1 MLDTKW
7 VREHYD
13 ELAEMLASRN
23 NAFPL
28 DRYKELDEE
37 RRKVLLEVEKLKERR
52 NAGSKEV
59 GIKKKAGEDTEALQN
74 EIRELGEEIKKFD
87 DKANE
92 IESELD
98 ELALRI
104 PNRPHA
110 SVPKGKDENDNIE
123 MRRWGTPREFDF
135 EPKPHWD
142 LGEAL
147 GVMDF
152 DRGVKIAESR
162 FTVLKGAGAR
172 LERGL
177 MNFMLD
183 LHTTQHGFTEVAPP
197 ALVNSKTMTGTGQ
210 LPKFADDLYRCL
222 NDDLWLI
229 PTAEVPLTNLH
240 SGETFKES
248 DLPKY
253 FCAFTPCFRREA
265 GSYGR
270 DMRGMLRQHQF
281 DKVEMVMFAKPEDSD
296 NQLKFMVEE
305 AEYLLQQ
312 LELPYHIVNLCGG
325 DLGFSARQTFDI
337 EVWLPSYNNY
347 KEISSCSNCGD
358 FQARRAN
365 IKYTEPGEFKGSR
378 YLHTLNGS
386 GLPAGRTMAAILENY
401 QNADGTVTVPEVLR
415 PYMGCDLIVPEEE
428 FPKA

>member
-59 GIKKKAGEDTEALQN
+59 GIRKKAGEDTEALQN

-87 DKANE
+87 DKANK

-281 DKVEMVMFAKPEDSD
+281 DKVEMVKLSTPEKSYDELEHMTNCAEKVLQLLGIPYRVIVLCTGDTGFGAAKT
-296 NQLKFMVEE
+296 
-305 AEYLLQQ
+305 Y
-312 LELPYHIVNLCGG
+312 
-325 DLGFSARQTFDI
+325 DI
-337 EVWLPSYNNY
+337 EVWLPSQNTYR
-347 KEISSCSNCGD
+347 EISSCSNCED
-358 FQARRAN
+358 FQARRMG
-365 IKYTEPGEFKGSR
+365 IKYKPADGGKARFI
-378 YLHTLNGS
+378 HTLNGS
-386 GLPAGRTMAAILENY
+386 GLAIGRTLIALMENY
-401 QNADGTVTVPEVLR
+401 QNADGSITVPEALR
-415 PYMGCDLIVPEEE
+415 PYVGGLERVSR
-428 FPKA
+428 

>member
-59 GIKKKAGEDTEALQN
+59 GIRKKAGEDTEALQN

-123 MRRWGTPREFDF
+123 MRRWGTSREFDF

-281 DKVEMVMFAKPEDSD
+281 DKVEMVKLSTPEKSYDELEHMTNCAEKVLQLLGIPYRVIVLCTGDMGFGAAKT
-296 NQLKFMVEE
+296 
-305 AEYLLQQ
+305 Y
-312 LELPYHIVNLCGG
+312 
-325 DLGFSARQTFDI
+325 DI
-337 EVWLPSYNNY
+337 EVWLPSQNTYR
-347 KEISSCSNCGD
+347 EISSCSNCED
-358 FQARRAN
+358 FQARRMG
-365 IKYTEPGEFKGSR
+365 IKYKPADGGKARFI
-378 YLHTLNGS
+378 HTLNGS
-386 GLPAGRTMAAILENY
+386 GLAIGRTLIALMENY
-401 QNADGTVTVPEVLR
+401 QNADGSITVPEALR
-415 PYMGCDLIVPEEE
+415 PYVGGLERVSR
-428 FPKA
+428 

>member
-13 ELAEMLASRN
+13 ELAEMLASRS

-37 RRKVLLEVEKLKERR
+37 RRKVLLDVEKLKERR

-59 GIKKKAGEDTEALQN
+59 GVRKKAGEDTEALQN
-74 EIRELGEEIKKFD
+74 EIRELGEEIKAFD
-87 DKANE
+87 DRADA
-92 IESELD
+92 IQAELD

-135 EPKPHWD
+135 APKPHWE

-147 GVMDF
+147 GIMDF
-152 DRGVKIAESR
+152 DRGVKLAESR

-210 LPKFADDLYRCL
+210 LPKFAGDLYRCV

-240 SGETFKES
+240 SGETLKES
-248 DLPKY
+248 ELPKY
-253 FCAFTPCFRREA
+253 FCACR
-265 GSYGR
+265 
-270 DMRGMLRQHQF
+270 
-281 DKVEMVMFAKPEDSD
+281 
-296 NQLKFMVEE
+296 
-305 AEYLLQQ
+305 
-312 LELPYHIVNLCGG
+312 
-325 DLGFSARQTFDI
+325 
-337 EVWLPSYNNY
+337 
-347 KEISSCSNCGD
+347 
-358 FQARRAN
+358 
-365 IKYTEPGEFKGSR
+365 
-378 YLHTLNGS
+378 
-386 GLPAGRTMAAILENY
+386 
-401 QNADGTVTVPEVLR
+401 
-415 PYMGCDLIVPEEE
+415 
-428 FPKA
+428 

>member
-37 RRKVLLEVEKLKERR
+37 RRRVLLEVEKLKERR

-59 GIKKKAGEDTEALQN
+59 GIRKKAGEDTEALQN

-281 DKVEMVMFAKPEDSD
+281 DKVEMVKLSTPEKSYDELEHMTNCAEKVLQLLGIPYRVIVLCTGDMGFGAAKT
-296 NQLKFMVEE
+296 
-305 AEYLLQQ
+305 Y
-312 LELPYHIVNLCGG
+312 
-325 DLGFSARQTFDI
+325 DI
-337 EVWLPSYNNY
+337 EVWLPSQNTYR
-347 KEISSCSNCGD
+347 EISSCSNCED
-358 FQARRAN
+358 FQARRMG
-365 IKYTEPGEFKGSR
+365 IKYKPADGGKARFI
-378 YLHTLNGS
+378 HTLNGS
-386 GLPAGRTMAAILENY
+386 GLAIGRTLIALMENY
-401 QNADGTVTVPEVLR
+401 QNADGSITVPEALR
-415 PYMGCDLIVPEEE
+415 PYVGGLERVSR
-428 FPKA
+428 

>member
-13 ELAEMLASRN
+13 ELAEMLASRS

-59 GIKKKAGEDTEALQN
+59 GVRKKAGEDTEALQN
-74 EIRELGEEIKKFD
+74 EIRELGEEIKAFD
-87 DKANE
+87 DRADA
-92 IESELD
+92 IQAELD

-135 EPKPHWD
+135 APKPHWE

-147 GVMDF
+147 GIMDF
-152 DRGVKIAESR
+152 DRGVKLAESR

-210 LPKFADDLYRCL
+210 LPKFADDLYRCV

-240 SGETFKES
+240 SGETLKDSE
-248 DLPKY
+248 LPKY

-281 DKVEMVMFAKPEDSD
+281 DKVEMVKLSTPEKSYDELEHMTGCAEKVLQLLGIPYRVIVLCTGDMGFGAAKT
-296 NQLKFMVEE
+296 
-305 AEYLLQQ
+305 Y
-312 LELPYHIVNLCGG
+312 
-325 DLGFSARQTFDI
+325 DI
-337 EVWLPSYNNY
+337 EVWLPSQDTYR
-347 KEISSCSNCGD
+347 EISSCSNCED
-358 FQARRAN
+358 FQARRMGM
-365 IKYTEPGEFKGSR
+365 KYKPVDGGKARFI
-378 YLHTLNGS
+378 HTLNGS
-386 GLPAGRTMAAILENY
+386 GLAIGRTLIALMENY
-401 QNADGTVTVPEVLR
+401 QNADGSITVPEALR
-415 PYMGCDLIVPEEE
+415 PYVGGLEKVSSV
-428 FPKA
+428 A